1 MMQSLLGIFLII
13 AVCYALSNDRSS
25 ITWRPV
31 FTGILVQV
39 VLVVLLLKVT
49 FIAEALLS
57 LNIIVETLE
66 AATQQGAVFLF
77 GYLGGAEAPYITK
90 DGAEAYL
97 LAFRVLP
104 QILMFAVIV
113 AILWY
118 YKVLQWLVRGLGLV
132 MQRSMGI
139 SGALGTGAAAS
150 LFLGM
155 VEAPMVV
162 RAYLKEMSE
171 SEFFVLMTC
180 GMSTI
185 AGTMMVLYASV
196 LSPLVPGVVGH
207 LLAASVIN
215 IVGAVYLS
223 KMLMPGARSLDA
235 AAPSTMEL
243 RYESLMDAIARGT
256 QDGLN
261 LALQIGAMLLVL
273 NALVALVNLLI
284 GYINP
289 FDVALSLELIM
300 GWVFAPVAFVIGIP
314 WTEAVDAGEI
324 LGTKL
329 VLNEFI
335 GYLQMVAMGD
345 QLGERSQLIL
355 TYALCSFAN
364 LGSLGILIGGLG
376 VLVPERRAEILKA
389 APKSI
394 LSGTLVTMM
403 TASLVA
409 LVTSF

>member
-1 MMQSLLGIFLII
+1 MQSLLGIFLII
-13 AVCYALSNDRSS
+13 AVCYAFSADRSS

-31 FTGILVQV
+31 FAGILVQV

-49 FIAEALLS
+49 FIADALLS

-77 GYLGGAEAPYITK
+77 GYLGGAEAPYVAK

-196 LSPLVPGVVGH
+196 LRPLVPGVVGH

-223 KMLMPGARSLDA
+223 KMLMPGVQSLDA
-235 AAPSTMEL
+235 AAPSTMAL
-243 RYESLMDAIARGT
+243 QYESLMDAIARGT

-300 GWVFAPVAFVIGIP
+300 GWVFAPVAFAIGIP
-314 WTEAVDAGEI
+314 WTEAVDAGGI

-345 QLGERSQLIL
+345 QLAERSQLIL

>member
-1 MMQSLLGIFLII
+1 MQSLLGIFLII
-13 AVCYALSNDRSS
+13 AVCYAFSADRSS

-31 FTGILVQV
+31 FAGILVQV

-49 FIAEALLS
+49 FIADALLS

-77 GYLGGAEAPYITK
+77 GYLGGGEAPYVAK

-223 KMLMPGARSLDA
+223 KMLMPGVQSLDA
-235 AAPSTMEL
+235 AAPSTMAL
-243 RYESLMDAIARGT
+243 QYESLMDAIARGT

-273 NALVALVNLLI
+273 NALVALVNFLI

-300 GWVFAPVAFVIGIP
+300 GWVFAPVAFAIGIP
-314 WTEAVDAGEI
+314 WTEAVDAGGI

-345 QLGERSQLIL
+345 QLAERSQLIL

>member
-1 MMQSLLGIFLII
+1 MQSLLGIFLII
-13 AVCYALSNDRSS
+13 VVCYAFSADRSS

-31 FTGILVQV
+31 FAGILVQV

-49 FIAEALLS
+49 FIADALLS

-77 GYLGGAEAPYITK
+77 GYLGGGEAPYVAK

-223 KMLMPGARSLDA
+223 KMLMPGVQSLDA
-235 AAPSTMEL
+235 AAPSTMAL
-243 RYESLMDAIARGT
+243 QYESLMDAIARGT

-300 GWVFAPVAFVIGIP
+300 GWVFAPVAFAIGIP
-314 WTEAVDAGEI
+314 WTEAVDAGGI

>member
-13 AVCYALSNDRSS
+13 AVCYAFSADRSS
-25 ITWRPV
+25 ITWLPV
-31 FTGILVQV
+31 FAGILVQV

-49 FIAEALLS
+49 FIADALLS

-77 GYLGGAEAPYITK
+77 GYLGGGEAPYVAK

-223 KMLMPGARSLDA
+223 RMLMPGVQSLDA
-235 AAPSTMEL
+235 AAPSTMAL
-243 RYESLMDAIARGT
+243 QYESLMDAIARGT

-300 GWVFAPVAFVIGIP
+300 GWVFAPVAFAIGIP
-314 WTEAVDAGEI
+314 WTEAVDAGGI

>member
-1 MMQSLLGIFLII
+1 MQALLGILLILAMCYLFSQDRKRINWRPVLAGLVVQSLLI
-13 AVCYALSNDRSS
+13 
-25 ITWRPV
+25 
-31 FTGILVQV
+31 
-39 VLVVLLLKVT
+39 LLLFKVPL
-49 FIAEALLS
+49 ISQALLS
-57 LNIIVETLE
+57 LNVIVETLE
-66 AATQQGAVFLF
+66 AATRTGAIFLF
-77 GYLGGAEAPYITK
+77 GFLGGAEAPFVEK
-90 DGAEAYL
+90 EGVQSYL

-118 YKVLQWLVRGLGLV
+118 YRVLQWLVRGLGLL

-171 SEFFVLMTC
+171 SEFFILMTC

-196 LSPLVPGVVGH
+196 LSPIVPGVVGH
-207 LLAASVIN
+207 LLSASIIN
-215 IVGAVYLS
+215 IIGAVYLS
-223 KMLMPGARSLDA
+223 RLLMPGSPETSL
-235 AAPSTMEL
+235 EL
-243 RYESLMDAIARGT
+243 PPTLDLKYESLMDAISRGT

-273 NALVALVNLLI
+273 NALVALVNILLGQI
-284 GYINP
+284 DLFGKP
-289 FDVALSLELIM
+289 LSLELIM
-300 GWVFAPVAFVIGIP
+300 GWILAPIAFVIGIP
-314 WTEAVDAGEI
+314 WSEAVSAGGI

-329 VLNEFI
+329 ILNEFI

-345 QLGERSQLIL
+345 ALSDRTQLIL

-364 LGSLGILIGGLG
+364 LGSLGILVGGLG
-376 VLVPERRAEILKA
+376 VLVPERRGEILSA

-394 LSGTLVTMM
+394 LSGTLVTLM

-409 LVTSF
+409 LLSSL

>member
-1 MMQSLLGIFLII
+1 MQSLLGIFLII
-13 AVCYALSNDRSS
+13 AVCYAFSADRSA

-31 FTGILVQV
+31 VAGILVQL
-39 VLVVLLLKVT
+39 VLVLLLLKVT

-77 GYLGGAEAPYITK
+77 GYPGGAEAPYIAK

-223 KMLMPGARSLDA
+223 KMLMPGAQSLDV

-289 FDVALSLELIM
+289 FDIALSLELIM
-300 GWVFAPVAFVIGIP
+300 GWVFAPVAFAIGVP
-314 WTEAVDAGEI
+314 WTEAVDAGGI

-394 LSGTLVTMM
+394 LSGTMVTMM

>member
-1 MMQSLLGIFLII
+1 MQSLLGIFLII
-13 AVCYALSNDRSS
+13 AVCYAFSAERSA

-31 FTGILVQV
+31 VAGILVQLLL
-39 VLVVLLLKVT
+39 VLLLLKVT

-77 GYLGGAEAPYITK
+77 GYLGGAEAPYIAK

-162 RAYLKEMSE
+162 RAYLKEMSQ

-223 KMLMPGARSLDA
+223 KMLMPGAQSLDA

-289 FDVALSLELIM
+289 FDIALSLELIM
-300 GWVFAPVAFVIGIP
+300 GWVFAPVAFAIGIP
-314 WTEAVDAGEI
+314 WAEAVDAGGI

-394 LSGTLVTMM
+394 LSGTMVTMM

>member
-1 MMQSLLGIFLII
+1 MQALLGILLILAMCYLFSQDRKRINWRPVLAGLVVQSLLI
-13 AVCYALSNDRSS
+13 
-25 ITWRPV
+25 
-31 FTGILVQV
+31 
-39 VLVVLLLKVT
+39 LLLFKVPL
-49 FIAEALLS
+49 ISQALLS
-57 LNIIVETLE
+57 LNVIVETLE
-66 AATQQGAVFLF
+66 AATRTGAIFLF
-77 GYLGGAEAPYITK
+77 GFLGGAEAPFVEK
-90 DGAEAYL
+90 EGVQSYL

-118 YKVLQWLVRGLGLV
+118 YRVLQWLVRGLGLL

-171 SEFFVLMTC
+171 SEFFILMTC

-196 LSPLVPGVVGH
+196 LSPIVPGVVGH
-207 LLAASVIN
+207 LLSASIIN
-215 IVGAVYLS
+215 IIGAVYLS
-223 KMLMPGARSLDA
+223 RLLMPGSPETSL
-235 AAPSTMEL
+235 EL
-243 RYESLMDAIARGT
+243 PPTLDLKYESLMDAISRGT

-273 NALVALVNLLI
+273 NALVALVNILLGQI
-284 GYINP
+284 DLFGNP
-289 FDVALSLELIM
+289 LSLELIM
-300 GWVFAPVAFVIGIP
+300 GWIFAPIAFVIGIP
-314 WTEAVDAGEI
+314 WSEAVSAGGI

-329 VLNEFI
+329 ILNEFI

-345 QLGERSQLIL
+345 ALSDRTQLIL

-364 LGSLGILIGGLG
+364 LGSLGILVGGLG
-376 VLVPERRAEILKA
+376 VLVPERRGEILSA

-394 LSGTLVTMM
+394 LSGTLVTLM

-409 LVTSF
+409 LLSSL

>member
-1 MMQSLLGIFLII
+1 MQALLGILLILAMCYLFSQDRKRINWRPVLAGLVVQSLLI
-13 AVCYALSNDRSS
+13 
-25 ITWRPV
+25 
-31 FTGILVQV
+31 
-39 VLVVLLLKVT
+39 LLLFKVPL
-49 FIAEALLS
+49 ISQALLS
-57 LNIIVETLE
+57 LNVIVETLE
-66 AATQQGAVFLF
+66 AATRTGAIFLF
-77 GYLGGAEAPYITK
+77 GFLGGAEAPFVEK
-90 DGAEAYL
+90 EGVQSYL

-118 YKVLQWLVRGLGLV
+118 YRVLQWLVRGLGLL

-171 SEFFVLMTC
+171 SEFFILMTC

-196 LSPLVPGVVGH
+196 LSPIVPGVVGH
-207 LLAASVIN
+207 LLSASIIN
-215 IVGAVYLS
+215 IIGAVYLS
-223 KMLMPGARSLDA
+223 RLLMPGTPETSL
-235 AAPSTMEL
+235 EL
-243 RYESLMDAIARGT
+243 PPTLDLKYESLMDAISRGT

-273 NALVALVNLLI
+273 NALVALVNILLGQI
-284 GYINP
+284 DLFGNP
-289 FDVALSLELIM
+289 LSLEIIM
-300 GWVFAPVAFVIGIP
+300 GWIFAPIAFVIGIP
-314 WTEAVDAGEI
+314 WSEAVSAGGI

-329 VLNEFI
+329 ILNEFI

-345 QLGERSQLIL
+345 ALSDRTQLIL

-364 LGSLGILIGGLG
+364 LGSLGILVGGLG
-376 VLVPERRAEILKA
+376 VLVPERRGEILSA
-389 APKSI
+389 AP
-394 LSGTLVTMM
+394 
-403 TASLVA
+403 
-409 LVTSF
+409 

>member
-1 MMQSLLGIFLII
+1 MQALLGILLILAMCYLFSQDRKRIIWRPVLAGLVVQSLLI
-13 AVCYALSNDRSS
+13 
-25 ITWRPV
+25 
-31 FTGILVQV
+31 
-39 VLVVLLLKVT
+39 LLLFKVPL
-49 FIAEALLS
+49 ISQALLS
-57 LNIIVETLE
+57 LNVIVETLE
-66 AATQQGAVFLF
+66 AATRTGAIFLF
-77 GYLGGAEAPYITK
+77 GFLGGAEAPFVEK
-90 DGAEAYL
+90 EGVQSYL

-118 YKVLQWLVRGLGLV
+118 YRVLQWLVRGLGLL

-171 SEFFVLMTC
+171 SEFFILMTC

-196 LSPLVPGVVGH
+196 LSPIVPGVVGH
-207 LLAASVIN
+207 LLSASIIN
-215 IVGAVYLS
+215 IIGAVYLS
-223 KMLMPGARSLDA
+223 RLLMPGTHEASL
-235 AAPSTMEL
+235 EL
-243 RYESLMDAIARGT
+243 PPTLDLKYESLMDAISRGT

-273 NALVALVNLLI
+273 NALVALVNILLGQI
-284 GYINP
+284 DLFGNP
-289 FDVALSLELIM
+289 LSLELIM
-300 GWVFAPVAFVIGIP
+300 GWIFAPIAFVIGIP
-314 WTEAVDAGEI
+314 WSEAVSAGGI

-329 VLNEFI
+329 ILNEFI

-345 QLGERSQLIL
+345 ALSDRTQLIL

-364 LGSLGILIGGLG
+364 LGSLGILVGGLG
-376 VLVPERRAEILKA
+376 VLVPERRGEILSA

-394 LSGTLVTMM
+394 LSGTLVTLM

-409 LVTSF
+409 LLSSL

>member
-1 MMQSLLGIFLII
+1 MQSLLGIFLII
-13 AVCYALSNDRSS
+13 TVCYAFSADRSS

-31 FTGILVQV
+31 FAGILVQV

-49 FIAEALLS
+49 FIADALLS

-77 GYLGGAEAPYITK
+77 GYLGGGEAPYVAK

-223 KMLMPGARSLDA
+223 KMLMPGVQSLDA
-235 AAPSTMEL
+235 AAPSTMAL
-243 RYESLMDAIARGT
+243 QYESLMDAIARGT

-300 GWVFAPVAFVIGIP
+300 GWVFAPVAFAIGIP
-314 WTEAVDAGEI
+314 WAEAVDAGGI

>member
-1 MMQSLLGIFLII
+1 MQALLGILLILAICYLFSQDRKRINWRPVLAGLVVQSLLI
-13 AVCYALSNDRSS
+13 
-25 ITWRPV
+25 
-31 FTGILVQV
+31 
-39 VLVVLLLKVT
+39 LLLFNVPL
-49 FIAEALLS
+49 ISQALLS

-66 AATQQGAVFLF
+66 SATRTGAIFLF
-77 GYLGGAEAPYITK
+77 GYLGGAEAPFVEK
-90 DGAEAYL
+90 EGVQSYL

-118 YKVLQWLVRGLGLV
+118 YRVLQWLVRGLGIL

-171 SEFFVLMTC
+171 SEFFILMTC

-196 LSPLVPGVVGH
+196 LSPIVPGVVGH
-207 LLAASVIN
+207 LLSASIIN
-215 IVGAVYLS
+215 IIGAVYLS
-223 KMLMPGARSLDA
+223 RLLMPGTDETSL
-235 AAPSTMEL
+235 EL
-243 RYESLMDAIARGT
+243 PPTLDLKYESLMDAISRGT

-273 NALVALVNLLI
+273 NALVALVNILLGQI
-284 GYINP
+284 DLFGNP
-289 FDVALSLELIM
+289 LSLEIIM
-300 GWVFAPVAFVIGIP
+300 GWIFAPIAFVIGIP
-314 WTEAVDAGEI
+314 WSEAVSAGGI

-329 VLNEFI
+329 ILNEFI

-345 QLGERSQLIL
+345 ALSDRTQLIL

-364 LGSLGILIGGLG
+364 LGSLGILVGGLG
-376 VLVPERRAEILKA
+376 VLVPERRGEILSA

-394 LSGTLVTMM
+394 LSGTLVTLM

-409 LVTSF
+409 LLSSL

>member
-1 MMQSLLGIFLII
+1 MQSLLGIFLII
-13 AVCYALSNDRSS
+13 TVCYAFSADRSS

-31 FTGILVQV
+31 FAGILVQV

-49 FIAEALLS
+49 FIADALLS

-77 GYLGGAEAPYITK
+77 GYLGGGDAPYVAK

-223 KMLMPGARSLDA
+223 KMLMPGVQSLDA
-235 AAPSTMEL
+235 AAPSTMAL
-243 RYESLMDAIARGT
+243 QYESLMDAIARGT

-300 GWVFAPVAFVIGIP
+300 GWVFAPVAFAIGIP
-314 WTEAVDAGEI
+314 WTEAVDAGGI

-345 QLGERSQLIL
+345 QLAERSQLIL

>member
-1 MMQSLLGIFLII
+1 MQSLLGIFLII
-13 AVCYALSNDRSS
+13 TVCYAFSADRSS

-31 FTGILVQV
+31 FAGILVQV

-49 FIAEALLS
+49 FIADALLS

-77 GYLGGAEAPYITK
+77 GYLGGGEAPYVAK

-223 KMLMPGARSLDA
+223 KMLMPGVQSLDA
-235 AAPSTMEL
+235 AAPSTMAL
-243 RYESLMDAIARGT
+243 QYESLMDAIARGT

-300 GWVFAPVAFVIGIP
+300 GWVFAPVAFAIGIP
-314 WTEAVDAGEI
+314 WTEAVDAGGI

-345 QLGERSQLIL
+345 QLAERSQLIL

>member
-1 MMQSLLGIFLII
+1 MQSLLGIFLII
-13 AVCYALSNDRSS
+13 TVCYAFSADRSS

-31 FTGILVQV
+31 FAGILVQV

-49 FIAEALLS
+49 FIADALLS

-77 GYLGGAEAPYITK
+77 GYLGGGEAPYVAK

-223 KMLMPGARSLDA
+223 KMLMPGVQSLDA
-235 AAPSTMEL
+235 AAPSTMAL
-243 RYESLMDAIARGT
+243 QYESLMDAIARGT

-273 NALVALVNLLI
+273 NALVALVNSLI

-300 GWVFAPVAFVIGIP
+300 GWVFAPVAFAIGIP
-314 WTEAVDAGEI
+314 WTEAVDAGGI

>member
-1 MMQSLLGIFLII
+1 MQALLGILLILAMCYLFSQDRKRINWRPVLAGLVVQSLLI
-13 AVCYALSNDRSS
+13 
-25 ITWRPV
+25 
-31 FTGILVQV
+31 
-39 VLVVLLLKVT
+39 LLLFKVPL
-49 FIAEALLS
+49 ISQALLS
-57 LNIIVETLE
+57 LNVIVETLE
-66 AATQQGAVFLF
+66 AATRTGAIFLF
-77 GYLGGAEAPYITK
+77 GFLGGAEAPFVEK
-90 DGAEAYL
+90 EGVQSYL

-118 YKVLQWLVRGLGLV
+118 YRVLQWLVRGLGLL

-171 SEFFVLMTC
+171 SEFFILMTC

-196 LSPLVPGVVGH
+196 LSPIVPGVVGH
-207 LLAASVIN
+207 LLSASIIN
-215 IVGAVYLS
+215 IIGAVYLS
-223 KMLMPGARSLDA
+223 RLLMPGSPETSL
-235 AAPSTMEL
+235 EL
-243 RYESLMDAIARGT
+243 PPTLDLKYESLMDAISRGT

-273 NALVALVNLLI
+273 NALVALVNILLGQI
-284 GYINP
+284 DLFGKP
-289 FDVALSLELIM
+289 LSLELIM
-300 GWVFAPVAFVIGIP
+300 GWILAPIAFVIGIP
-314 WTEAVDAGEI
+314 WSEAVSAGGI

-329 VLNEFI
+329 ILNELI
-335 GYLQMVAMGD
+335 GYLQMVAMED
-345 QLGERSQLIL
+345 ALSDRTQLIL

-364 LGSLGILIGGLG
+364 LGSLGILVGGLG
-376 VLVPERRAEILKA
+376 VLVPERRGEILSA

-394 LSGTLVTMM
+394 LSGTLVTLM

-409 LVTSF
+409 LLSSL

>member
-1 MMQSLLGIFLII
+1 MQALLGILLILAMCYLFSQDRKRINWRPVLAGLVVQSLLI
-13 AVCYALSNDRSS
+13 
-25 ITWRPV
+25 
-31 FTGILVQV
+31 
-39 VLVVLLLKVT
+39 LLLFKVPL
-49 FIAEALLS
+49 ISQALLS
-57 LNIIVETLE
+57 LNVIVETLE
-66 AATQQGAVFLF
+66 AATRTGAIFLF
-77 GYLGGAEAPYITK
+77 GFLGGAEAPFVEK
-90 DGAEAYL
+90 EGVQSYL

-118 YKVLQWLVRGLGLV
+118 YRVLQWLVRGLGLL

-171 SEFFVLMTC
+171 SEFFILMTC

-196 LSPLVPGVVGH
+196 LSPIVPGVVGH
-207 LLAASVIN
+207 LLSASIIN
-215 IVGAVYLS
+215 IIGAVYLS
-223 KMLMPGARSLDA
+223 RLLMPGSPETSL
-235 AAPSTMEL
+235 EL
-243 RYESLMDAIARGT
+243 PPTLDLKYESLMDAISRGT

-273 NALVALVNLLI
+273 NALVALVNILLGQI
-284 GYINP
+284 DLFGNP
-289 FDVALSLELIM
+289 LSLELIM
-300 GWVFAPVAFVIGIP
+300 GWIFAPIAFVIGIP
-314 WTEAVDAGEI
+314 WSEAVSAGGI

-329 VLNEFI
+329 ILNEFI
-335 GYLQMVAMGD
+335 GYLQMVAMED
-345 QLGERSQLIL
+345 ALSDRTQLIL

-364 LGSLGILIGGLG
+364 LGSLGILVGGLG
-376 VLVPERRAEILKA
+376 VLVPERRGEILSA

-394 LSGTLVTMM
+394 LSGTLVTLM

-409 LVTSF
+409 LLSSL

>member
-1 MMQSLLGIFLII
+1 MQSLLGIFLII
-13 AVCYALSNDRSS
+13 AVCYAFSADRSS

-31 FTGILVQV
+31 FAGILVQV

-49 FIAEALLS
+49 FIADALLS

-77 GYLGGAEAPYITK
+77 GYLGGGEAPYVAK

-223 KMLMPGARSLDA
+223 KMLMPGVQSLDA
-235 AAPSTMEL
+235 AAPSTMAL
-243 RYESLMDAIARGT
+243 QYESLMDAIARGT

-300 GWVFAPVAFVIGIP
+300 GWVFAPVAFAIGIP
-314 WTEAVDAGEI
+314 WTEAVDAGGI

-345 QLGERSQLIL
+345 QLAERSQLIL

>member
-1 MMQSLLGIFLII
+1 MQSLLGIFLII
-13 AVCYALSNDRSS
+13 AVCYAFSADRSS

-31 FTGILVQV
+31 FAGILVQV

-49 FIAEALLS
+49 FIADALLS

-77 GYLGGAEAPYITK
+77 GYLGGGEAPYVAK

-223 KMLMPGARSLDA
+223 KMLMPGVQSLDA
-235 AAPSTMEL
+235 AAPSTMAL
-243 RYESLMDAIARGT
+243 QYESLMDAIARGT

-300 GWVFAPVAFVIGIP
+300 GWVFAPVAFAIGIP
-314 WTEAVDAGEI
+314 WTEAVDAGGI

>member
-1 MMQSLLGIFLII
+1 MQSLLGIFLII
-13 AVCYALSNDRSS
+13 TVCYAFSADRSS

-31 FTGILVQV
+31 FAGILVQV

-49 FIAEALLS
+49 FIADALLS

-77 GYLGGAEAPYITK
+77 GYLGGGDAPYVAK

-223 KMLMPGARSLDA
+223 KMLMPGVQSLDA
-235 AAPSTMEL
+235 AAPSTMAL
-243 RYESLMDAIARGT
+243 QYESLMDAIARGT

-300 GWVFAPVAFVIGIP
+300 GWVFAPVAFAIGIP
-314 WTEAVDAGEI
+314 WAEAVDAGGI

>member
-1 MMQSLLGIFLII
+1 MQSLLGIFLII
-13 AVCYALSNDRSS
+13 AVCYAFSADRSS

-31 FTGILVQV
+31 FAGILVQV

-49 FIAEALLS
+49 FIADALLS

-77 GYLGGAEAPYITK
+77 GYLGGGEAPYVAK

-196 LSPLVPGVVGH
+196 LSPLVLGVVGH

-223 KMLMPGARSLDA
+223 KMLMPGVQSLDA
-235 AAPSTMEL
+235 AAPSTMAL
-243 RYESLMDAIARGT
+243 QYESLMDAIARGT

-300 GWVFAPVAFVIGIP
+300 GWVFAPVAFAIGIP
-314 WTEAVDAGEI
+314 WTEAVDAGGI

-394 LSGTLVTMM
+394 LSGNLVTMM

>member
-1 MMQSLLGIFLII
+1 MQSLLGIFLII
-13 AVCYALSNDRSS
+13 TVCYAFSADRSS

-31 FTGILVQV
+31 FAGILVQV

-49 FIAEALLS
+49 FIADALLS

-77 GYLGGAEAPYITK
+77 GYLGGGEAPYVAK

-215 IVGAVYLS
+215 ILGAVYLS
-223 KMLMPGARSLDA
+223 KMLMPGAHSLGA
-235 AAPSTMEL
+235 AAPSNMEL

-289 FDVALSLELIM
+289 FDIELSLELIM
-300 GWVFAPVAFVIGIP
+300 GWVFAPVAFAIGIP
-314 WTEAVDAGEI
+314 WTEAVDAGGI

-394 LSGTLVTMM
+394 LSGTMVTMM

>member
-1 MMQSLLGIFLII
+1 MQSLLGIFLII
-13 AVCYALSNDRSS
+13 AVCYAFSADRSS

-31 FTGILVQV
+31 FAGILVQV

-49 FIAEALLS
+49 FIADALLS

-77 GYLGGAEAPYITK
+77 GYLGGGEAPYVAK

-223 KMLMPGARSLDA
+223 KMLMPGVQSLDA
-235 AAPSTMEL
+235 AAPSTMAL
-243 RYESLMDAIARGT
+243 QYESLMDAIARGT

-289 FDVALSLELIM
+289 FDVALSLELVI
-300 GWVFAPVAFVIGIP
+300 GWVFAPVAFAIGIP
-314 WTEAVDAGEI
+314 WTEAVDAGGI

-345 QLGERSQLIL
+345 QLAERSQLIL

>member
-13 AVCYALSNDRSS
+13 AVCYALSTDRSS
-25 ITWRPV
+25 IAWRPV
-31 FTGILVQV
+31 FAGILVQV

-118 YKVLQWLVRGLGLV
+118 YKVLQYLVRGLGLV

-289 FDVALSLELIM
+289 FDIALSLELIM

-314 WTEAVDAGEI
+314 WTEAVDAGGI

>member
-1 MMQSLLGIFLII
+1 MQSLLGIFLII
-13 AVCYALSNDRSS
+13 TVCYVFSADRSS
-25 ITWRPV
+25 INWRPV
-31 FTGILVQV
+31 LAGIWVQL

-77 GYLGGAEAPYITK
+77 GYLGGGEAPYIAE

-118 YKVLQWLVRGLGLV
+118 YKVLQWLVRGLGLA

-223 KMLMPGARSLDA
+223 KMLMPGAQSLDA
-235 AAPSTMEL
+235 TAPSTMEL

-289 FDVALSLELIM
+289 FDIALSLELIM
-300 GWVFAPVAFVIGIP
+300 GWVFAPVAFAIGIP
-314 WTEAVDAGEI
+314 WAEAVDAGGI

-329 VLNEFI
+329 ILNEFI

-355 TYALCSFAN
+355 TYGLCSFAN

>member
-1 MMQSLLGIFLII
+1 MQSLLGIFLII
-13 AVCYALSNDRSS
+13 TVCYAFSADRSS

-31 FTGILVQV
+31 FAGILVQV

-49 FIAEALLS
+49 FIADALLS

-77 GYLGGAEAPYITK
+77 GYLGGGEAPYVAK

-223 KMLMPGARSLDA
+223 KMLMPGVQSLDA
-235 AAPSTMEL
+235 AAPSTMAL
-243 RYESLMDAIARGT
+243 QYESLMDAIARGT

-300 GWVFAPVAFVIGIP
+300 GWVFAPVAFAIGIP
-314 WTEAVDAGEI
+314 WTEAVDAGGI

-345 QLGERSQLIL
+345 QLAERSQLIL

-409 LVTSF
+409 LVNSF

>member
-13 AVCYALSNDRSS
+13 AVCYAFSADRSS

-31 FTGILVQV
+31 FAGILVQV

-314 WTEAVDAGEI
+314 WTEAVDAGGI

>member
-1 MMQSLLGIFLII
+1 MQALLGILLILAMCYLFSQDRKRINWRPVLAGLVVQSLLI
-13 AVCYALSNDRSS
+13 
-25 ITWRPV
+25 
-31 FTGILVQV
+31 
-39 VLVVLLLKVT
+39 LLLFKVPL
-49 FIAEALLS
+49 ISQALLS
-57 LNIIVETLE
+57 LNVIVETLE
-66 AATQQGAVFLF
+66 AATRTGAIFLF
-77 GYLGGAEAPYITK
+77 GFLGGAEAPFVEK
-90 DGAEAYL
+90 EGVQSYL

-118 YKVLQWLVRGLGLV
+118 YRVLQWLVRGLGLL

-171 SEFFVLMTC
+171 SEFFILMTC

-196 LSPLVPGVVGH
+196 LSPIVPGVVGH
-207 LLAASVIN
+207 LLSASIIN
-215 IVGAVYLS
+215 IIGAVYLS
-223 KMLMPGARSLDA
+223 RLLMPGSPETSL
-235 AAPSTMEL
+235 EL
-243 RYESLMDAIARGT
+243 PPTLDLKYESLMDAISRGT

-273 NALVALVNLLI
+273 NALVALVNILLGQI
-284 GYINP
+284 DLFGNP
-289 FDVALSLELIM
+289 LSLEIIM
-300 GWVFAPVAFVIGIP
+300 GWIFAPIAFVIGIP
-314 WTEAVDAGEI
+314 WSEAVSAGGI

-329 VLNEFI
+329 ILNEFI
-335 GYLQMVAMGD
+335 GYLQMVAMED
-345 QLGERSQLIL
+345 ALSDRTQLIL

-364 LGSLGILIGGLG
+364 LGSLGILVGGLG
-376 VLVPERRAEILKA
+376 VLVPERRGEILSA

-394 LSGTLVTMM
+394 LSGTLVTLM

-409 LVTSF
+409 LLSSL

>member
-1 MMQSLLGIFLII
+1 MQALLGILLILATCYLFSHDRKRINWRPVLAGLVVQSLLI
-13 AVCYALSNDRSS
+13 
-25 ITWRPV
+25 
-31 FTGILVQV
+31 
-39 VLVVLLLKVT
+39 LLLFKVPL
-49 FIAEALLS
+49 ISQALLS
-57 LNIIVETLE
+57 LNVIVETLE
-66 AATQQGAVFLF
+66 AATRTGAIFLF
-77 GYLGGAEAPYITK
+77 GFLGGAEAPFVEK
-90 DGAEAYL
+90 EGAQSYL

-118 YKVLQWLVRGLGLV
+118 YRVLQWLVRGLGLL

-171 SEFFVLMTC
+171 SEFFILMTC

-196 LSPLVPGVVGH
+196 LSPIVPGVVGH
-207 LLAASVIN
+207 LLSASIIN
-215 IVGAVYLS
+215 IIGAVYLS
-223 KMLMPGARSLDA
+223 RLLMPGTDETSL
-235 AAPSTMEL
+235 EL
-243 RYESLMDAIARGT
+243 PPTLDLKYESLMDAISQGT

-273 NALVALVNLLI
+273 NALVALVNILLGQI
-284 GYINP
+284 DLFGNP
-289 FDVALSLELIM
+289 LSLELIM
-300 GWVFAPVAFVIGIP
+300 GWIFAPIAFVIGIP
-314 WTEAVDAGEI
+314 WSEAVSAGGI

-329 VLNEFI
+329 ILNEFI

-345 QLGERSQLIL
+345 ALSDRTQLIL

-364 LGSLGILIGGLG
+364 LGSLGILVGGLG
-376 VLVPERRAEILKA
+376 VLVPERRGEILSA

-394 LSGTLVTMM
+394 LSGTLVTLM

-409 LVTSF
+409 LLSSL

>member
-1 MMQSLLGIFLII
+1 
-13 AVCYALSNDRSS
+13 
-25 ITWRPV
+25 
-31 FTGILVQV
+31 
-39 VLVVLLLKVT
+39 
-49 FIAEALLS
+49 
-57 LNIIVETLE
+57 
-66 AATQQGAVFLF
+66 
-77 GYLGGAEAPYITK
+77 
-90 DGAEAYL
+90 
-97 LAFRVLP
+97 
-104 QILMFAVIV
+104 MFAVIV

-223 KMLMPGARSLDA
+223 KMLMPGAHSLDA

-289 FDVALSLELIM
+289 FDIELSLELIM

>member
-1 MMQSLLGIFLII
+1 MQALLGILLILAMCYLFSQDRKRIIWRPVLAGLVVQSLLI
-13 AVCYALSNDRSS
+13 
-25 ITWRPV
+25 
-31 FTGILVQV
+31 
-39 VLVVLLLKVT
+39 LLLFKVPL
-49 FIAEALLS
+49 ISQALLS
-57 LNIIVETLE
+57 LNVIVETLE
-66 AATQQGAVFLF
+66 AATRTGAIFLF
-77 GYLGGAEAPYITK
+77 GFLGGAEAPFVEK
-90 DGAEAYL
+90 EGVQSYL

-118 YKVLQWLVRGLGLV
+118 YRVLQWLVRGLGLL

-171 SEFFVLMTC
+171 SEFFILMTC

-196 LSPLVPGVVGH
+196 LSPIVPGVVGH
-207 LLAASVIN
+207 LLSASIIN
-215 IVGAVYLS
+215 IIGAVYLS
-223 KMLMPGARSLDA
+223 RLLMPGTDETSL
-235 AAPSTMEL
+235 EL
-243 RYESLMDAIARGT
+243 PPTLDLKYESLMDAISRGT

-273 NALVALVNLLI
+273 NALVALVNILLGQI
-284 GYINP
+284 DLFGSP
-289 FDVALSLELIM
+289 LSLELIM
-300 GWVFAPVAFVIGIP
+300 GWIFAPIAFVIGIP
-314 WTEAVDAGEI
+314 WSEAVSAGGI

-329 VLNEFI
+329 ILNEFI

-345 QLGERSQLIL
+345 ALSDRTQLIL

-364 LGSLGILIGGLG
+364 LGSLGILVGGLG
-376 VLVPERRAEILKA
+376 VLVPERRGEILSA

-394 LSGTLVTMM
+394 LSGTLVTLM

-409 LVTSF
+409 LLSSL

>member
-1 MMQSLLGIFLII
+1 MQALLGILLILATCYLFSQDRTRINWRPVLAGLVVQSLLI
-13 AVCYALSNDRSS
+13 
-25 ITWRPV
+25 
-31 FTGILVQV
+31 
-39 VLVVLLLKVT
+39 LLLFKVPL
-49 FIAEALLS
+49 ISQALLS
-57 LNIIVETLE
+57 LNVIVETLE
-66 AATQQGAVFLF
+66 AATRTGAIFLF
-77 GYLGGAEAPYITK
+77 GFLGGAEAPFVEK
-90 DGAEAYL
+90 EGAQSYL

-118 YKVLQWLVRGLGLV
+118 YRVLQWLVRGLGLL

-171 SEFFVLMTC
+171 SEFFILMTC

-196 LSPLVPGVVGH
+196 LSPIVPGVVGH
-207 LLAASVIN
+207 LLSASIIN
-215 IVGAVYLS
+215 IIGAVYLS
-223 KMLMPGARSLDA
+223 RLLMPGTDETSL
-235 AAPSTMEL
+235 EL
-243 RYESLMDAIARGT
+243 PPTLDLKYESLMDAISRGT

-273 NALVALVNLLI
+273 NALVALVNILLGQI
-284 GYINP
+284 DLFGNP
-289 FDVALSLELIM
+289 LSLEIIM
-300 GWVFAPVAFVIGIP
+300 GWIFAPIAFVIGIP
-314 WTEAVDAGEI
+314 WSEAVSAGGI

-329 VLNEFI
+329 ILNEFI

-345 QLGERSQLIL
+345 ALSDRTQLIL

-364 LGSLGILIGGLG
+364 LGSLGILVGGLG
-376 VLVPERRAEILKA
+376 VLVPERRGEILSA

-394 LSGTLVTMM
+394 LSGTLVTLM

-409 LVTSF
+409 LLSSL

>member
-1 MMQSLLGIFLII
+1 
-13 AVCYALSNDRSS
+13 
-25 ITWRPV
+25 
-31 FTGILVQV
+31 
-39 VLVVLLLKVT
+39 
-49 FIAEALLS
+49 
-57 LNIIVETLE
+57 
-66 AATQQGAVFLF
+66 
-77 GYLGGAEAPYITK
+77 
-90 DGAEAYL
+90 
-97 LAFRVLP
+97 
-104 QILMFAVIV
+104 
-113 AILWY
+113 
-118 YKVLQWLVRGLGLV
+118 
-132 MQRSMGI
+132 
-139 SGALGTGAAAS
+139 
-150 LFLGM
+150 
-155 VEAPMVV
+155 
-162 RAYLKEMSE
+162 
-171 SEFFVLMTC
+171 
-180 GMSTI
+180 
-185 AGTMMVLYASV
+185 
-196 LSPLVPGVVGH
+196 
-207 LLAASVIN
+207 
-215 IVGAVYLS
+215 
-223 KMLMPGARSLDA
+223 
-235 AAPSTMEL
+235 
-243 RYESLMDAIARGT
+243 
-256 QDGLN
+256 
-261 LALQIGAMLLVL
+261 MLLVL

-394 LSGTLVTMM
+394 LSGTMVTMM